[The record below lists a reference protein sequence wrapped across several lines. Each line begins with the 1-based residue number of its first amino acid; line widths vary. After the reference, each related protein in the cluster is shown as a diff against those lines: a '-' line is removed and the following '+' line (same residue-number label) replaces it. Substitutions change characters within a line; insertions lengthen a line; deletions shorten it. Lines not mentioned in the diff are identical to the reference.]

1 MKFKNKHTGV
11 ILEPK
16 SDMVVE
22 QLQKNPD
29 FEPYDGQN
37 AAQGDE
43 KPLSKMNKDEL
54 LKAAKDA
61 GIAVPDGATKA
72 QIVELIEAAKGE

>member
-16 SDMVVE
+16 SDMVTE
-22 QLQKNPD
+22 QLQKSED
-29 FEPYDGQN
+29 YEPYDDNAGQ
-37 AAQGDE
+37 GSE
-43 KPLSKMNKDEL
+43 KALQKMNKDEL
-54 LKAAKDA
+54 LAKAQEA

-72 QIVELIEAAKGE
+72 EIVELIKAATGE

>member
-37 AAQGDE
+37 AAQGTQCCLNQTHNRSSLFSC
-43 KPLSKMNKDEL
+43 PVSRGL
-54 LKAAKDA
+54 
-61 GIAVPDGATKA
+61 
-72 QIVELIEAAKGE
+72 

>member
-43 KPLSKMNKDEL
+43 KPLS
-54 LKAAKDA
+54 
-61 GIAVPDGATKA
+61 
-72 QIVELIEAAKGE
+72 

>member
-22 QLQKNPD
+22 QLQKSPD
-29 FEPYDGQN
+29 FEPYDEKADQGSGKN
-37 AAQGDE
+37 LMKMKKDDLLAMAQE
-43 KPLSKMNKDEL
+43 
-54 LKAAKDA
+54 A
-61 GIAVPDGATKA
+61 GIEVPEGATKE
-72 QIVELIEAAKGE
+72 QIVDLIEAAKAE